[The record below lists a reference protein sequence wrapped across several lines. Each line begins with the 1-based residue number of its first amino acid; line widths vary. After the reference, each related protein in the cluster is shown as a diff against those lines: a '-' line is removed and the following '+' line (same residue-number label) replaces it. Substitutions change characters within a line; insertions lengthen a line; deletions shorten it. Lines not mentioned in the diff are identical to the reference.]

1 MQKLRLFQYFWAV
14 NYLSNIVIFVSP
26 IKFITPNF
34 KACMSSISQLL
45 KENNPHEDILAIA
58 GSLGE
63 KENMPTY
70 IVGGYVRDTL
80 LGKSCK
86 DIDIMVEGDGVAFA
100 KKLARELKVN
110 VTVDYDKFGTAM
122 IPYPDVEIEVATARI
137 EKYRSDSRKPEVTS
151 STIEEDMSRRD
162 FTINAIAASL
172 LPSSFGELYD
182 PFGGIKDLQKGL
194 IITPLDPD
202 ETFSDDPLRM
212 LRAVRFAAQLEYD
225 VASTILESISRNINR
240 LEIVSWER
248 IRDEIIKSLT
258 TNKPSIAFYLMK
270 ETGLLTHVFPE
281 MDIMSGVETI
291 NGMGH
296 KDVFIHTLQVV
307 DNAAKLSD
315 KMEIRFAAL
324 VHDIAKPPTKQFDTK
339 KGWTFHG
346 HDEIGRR
353 MLKKVAK
360 RMKLSNNLRDYL
372 MLLTKLHLRPIALA
386 KKEITD
392 SAIRRVMAEAGEYVD
407 DLMIL
412 CRADITTK
420 NQKKVSKYMGNFE
433 KVEDLMQDVKLRDE
447 MKAFQSPVRGKEI
460 METFKLKPGRQVGQI
475 KKAIEEAI
483 LDGEIPN
490 EYEAAH
496 EFMLKMK
503 LT

>member
-1 MQKLRLFQYFWAV
+1 
-14 NYLSNIVIFVSP
+14 
-26 IKFITPNF
+26 
-34 KACMSSISQLL
+34 MSSISQLL

-63 KENMPTY
+63 KENIPTY

-122 IPYPDVEIEVATARI
+122 IPYPDIEIEVASARK
-137 EKYRSDSRKPEVTS
+137 EKYHSDSRKPEVTS
-151 STIEEDMSRRD
+151 STVEEDMSRRD
-162 FTINAIAASL
+162 FTINAISASL
-172 LPSSFGELYD
+172 MPSSFGELYD

-212 LRAVRFAAQLEYD
+212 LRAVRFAAQLQYD
-225 VASTILESISRNINR
+225 VAATALDSISRNIHR

-248 IRDEIIKSLT
+248 IRDEVIKVLKT
-258 TNKPSIAFYLMK
+258 KKPSIAFYLMK

-281 MDIMSGVETI
+281 MDIMSGVEII

-296 KDVFIHTLQVV
+296 KDVFTHTLQVV
-307 DNAAKLSD
+307 DNAAKLTD
-315 KMEIRFAAL
+315 KMDIRFAAL
-324 VHDIAKPPTKQFDTK
+324 VHDIAKPQTKRFDNK

-353 MLKKVAK
+353 MLKKIAR

-392 SAIRRVMAEAGEYVD
+392 SAVRRVMAEAGEYVD

-420 NQKKVSKYMGNFE
+420 NPKKVSKYMGNFE
-433 KVEDLMQDVKLRDE
+433 KVEHLMQDVKLRDE

-460 METFKLKPGRQVGQI
+460 MKTFKLKPGRQVGQI

>member
-1 MQKLRLFQYFWAV
+1 
-14 NYLSNIVIFVSP
+14 
-26 IKFITPNF
+26 
-34 KACMSSISQLL
+34 MSSISQLL

-63 KENMPTY
+63 KENIPTY

-80 LGKSCK
+80 LGKSCQ

-122 IPYPDVEIEVATARI
+122 IPYPDIEIEVASARK
-137 EKYRSDSRKPEVTS
+137 EKYHSDSRKPEVTS
-151 STIEEDMSRRD
+151 STVEEDMSRRD
-162 FTINAIAASL
+162 FTINAISASL
-172 LPSSFGELYD
+172 MPSSFGELYD

-212 LRAVRFAAQLEYD
+212 LRAVRFAAQLQYD
-225 VASTILESISRNINR
+225 VAATALDSISRNLHR

-248 IRDEIIKSLT
+248 IRDEIIKALKT
-258 TNKPSIAFYLMK
+258 KKPSIAFYLMK

-281 MDIMSGVETI
+281 MDIMSGVEII

-307 DNAAKLSD
+307 DNAAKLTN
-315 KMEIRFAAL
+315 KMDIRFAAL
-324 VHDIAKPPTKQFDTK
+324 VHDIAKPQTKRFDNK

-353 MLKKVAK
+353 MLKKIAR

-392 SAIRRVMAEAGEYVD
+392 SAVRRVMAEAGEYVD

-420 NQKKVSKYMGNFE
+420 NPKKVSRYMGNFE
-433 KVEDLMQDVKLRDE
+433 KVEHLMQDVKLRDE
-447 MKAFQSPVRGKEI
+447 MKAFQSPVRGEEI
-460 METFKLKPGRQVGQI
+460 MKTFKLKPGRQVGQI

>member
-1 MQKLRLFQYFWAV
+1 
-14 NYLSNIVIFVSP
+14 
-26 IKFITPNF
+26 
-34 KACMSSISQLL
+34 MSSISQLL

-63 KENMPTY
+63 KENIPTY

-122 IPYPDVEIEVATARI
+122 IPYPDIEIEVASARK
-137 EKYRSDSRKPEVTS
+137 EKYHSDSRKPEVTS
-151 STIEEDMSRRD
+151 STVEEDMSRRD
-162 FTINAIAASL
+162 FTINAISASL
-172 LPSSFGELYD
+172 MPSSFGELYD

-212 LRAVRFAAQLEYD
+212 LRAVRFAAQLQYD
-225 VASTILESISRNINR
+225 VAATALDSISRNIHR

-248 IRDEIIKSLT
+248 IRDELIKVLKT
-258 TNKPSIAFYLMK
+258 KKPSIAFYLMK

-281 MDIMSGVETI
+281 MDIMSGVEII

-307 DNAAKLSD
+307 DNAAKLTD
-315 KMEIRFAAL
+315 KMDIRFAAL
-324 VHDIAKPPTKQFDTK
+324 VHDIAKPQTKRFDNK

-353 MLKKVAK
+353 MLKKIAR

-392 SAIRRVMAEAGEYVD
+392 SAVRRVMAEAGEYVD

-420 NQKKVSKYMGNFE
+420 NPKKVSRYMGNFE
-433 KVEDLMQDVKLRDE
+433 KVEHLMQDVKLRDE

-460 METFKLKPGRQVGQI
+460 MKTFKLKPGRQVGQI